1 MAENTE
7 AQLTGRDPELADL
20 QDAVANG
27 TTLLLLGEP
36 GTGKTRLLAT
46 AADRARAQGHLV
58 LTAQGSEAEAHH
70 SFASLHQLLLPLL
83 HRTATLPAHQRTALD
98 TALGTAPADTPADP
112 MLLRL
117 AVLTLLTEAD
127 TETRTRTETET
138 GTRAGATTGVTT
150 TTEAGAETPPAPSTS
165 PRTGLLLTADDVQ
178 HFDRDSLD
186 VLAFVL
192 RRTHRIPALLAARG
206 QTPPDG
212 VPADLRT
219 TLLGPLP
226 DQAAADLLDA
236 QPHAPTGRA
245 RSELLG
251 QAHGNPLALI
261 ELARAARQGVLPG
274 GGLPQT
280 ERLQRLYAARLPA
293 LPDTT
298 RRLLLYA
305 AASQYED
312 LVTVMAA
319 AGAGDDLTAWAPAE
333 EAGLVT
339 IADGRVLFRHPLARA
354 GCYQAAPAHRRRE
367 AHHDLAAALTDDPSR
382 RAWHL
387 AAACPGRDES
397 VAAALEDT
405 ARLAE
410 RCGGFH
416 AAARALQRAAECSPA
431 PADRARRYTK
441 ALHAATN
448 AADPAWVRELYDQ
461 VTALTDDPDVLS
473 VAACG
478 VAMALS
484 LHGHQRQASQIL
496 AGALAPTPPT
506 SGMTAFALASVLG
519 AVAYQSGLP
528 EPRRPV
534 AALLAG
540 AGTRDGDTPYAEL
553 SSNGSWAAV
562 RATTLA
568 AADPTHAPALLRDIR
583 RPATGPAPAD
593 RVADMTWTL
602 GIGGTA
608 WYADESDQCVE
619 TFRQAYAGL
628 RAYGAMGP
636 AVPTLTAMAG
646 ALLDTGRWAEAD
658 EHLERTAALA
668 AVHALRFLRVDVE
681 ALRATLRALRGEP
694 AGPGLAWTA
703 VDLDENRATHA
714 RLLRAEGAAATAA
727 GDHEGAYRHL
737 RRLFGEDGTP
747 LHYFLSP
754 RSVADLAAAA
764 HRTGRQARTAPVVDA
779 VRTALGPR
787 PTTRTTL
794 LLHHAAALTGPAKDA
809 EHHFRLATVNPAAD
823 QWPLARAQARLHYA
837 QWLRRRR
844 RPLDARPL
852 LAVALETFTRLGA
865 AGLADEARVELRAS
879 GVGTT
884 PAGGDPLA
892 DLTAQQREIVRL
904 AAKGLRNREIA
915 EHLMVSPRTV
925 SSHLYQ
931 VYPKLGVSSRNQLR
945 DLVEDL

>member
-1 MAENTE
+1 MADNTE
-7 AQLTGRDPELADL
+7 GQLTGRGPELAEL
-20 QDAVANG
+20 QDAVAHG
-27 TTLLLLGEP
+27 RTLLLLGDP
-36 GTGKTRLLAT
+36 GTGKTRLLT
-46 AADRARAQGHLV
+46 TVTDQARERGHLV
-58 LTAQGSEAEAHH
+58 LTARGTEAEAHH

-83 HRTATLPAHQRTALD
+83 TRTATLPDHQRTALD
-98 TALGTAPADTPADP
+98 TALGTAPTGTPADP

-117 AVLTLLTEAD
+117 AVLTLLTEAESTAWPQAEPD
-127 TETRTRTETET
+127 TDARTKSSR
-138 GTRAGATTGVTT
+138 
-150 TTEAGAETPPAPSTS
+150 
-165 PRTGLLLTADDVQ
+165 PRHLLLTADDLQ
-178 HFDRDSLD
+178 LFDRDSLD

-192 RRTHRIPALLAARG
+192 RRTTIPTLLAARG

-212 VPADLRT
+212 IPTDLRT
-219 TLLGPLP
+219 TLLGPLS
-226 DQAAADLLDA
+226 DEAAADLLDA

-245 RSELLG
+245 RSELLA
-251 QAHGNPLALI
+251 QAQGNPLALI
-261 ELARAARQGVLPG
+261 ELSRAAAQGLLPTG
-274 GGLPQT
+274 ALPQPD
-280 ERLQRLYAARLPA
+280 RIQRLYAARLPA

-312 LVTVMAA
+312 LVTVMEA
-319 AGAGDDLTAWAPAE
+319 AGTGDDLTAWAPAE
-333 EAGLVT
+333 DAGLVT
-339 IADGRVLFRHPLARA
+339 VADGRVLFRHPLARA
-354 GCYQAAPAHRRRE
+354 GCYHAAPAHQRQQ
-367 AHHDLAAALTDDPSR
+367 AHRDLAAALTDDPSR

-431 PADRARRYTK
+431 PADRARRYAK

-448 AADPAWVRELYDQ
+448 AADPSWVRELYDQ
-461 VTALTDDPDVLS
+461 VTALTTDRDVLS
-473 VAACG
+473 MAACG

-484 LHGHQRQASQIL
+484 LHGRQRQATQVL
-496 AGALAPTPPT
+496 TGALTPTPPT
-506 SGMTAFALASVLG
+506 SGMTVFALASVLG

-528 EPRRPV
+528 EPRDPLTT
-534 AALLAG
+534 LLAG
-540 AGTRDGDTPYAEL
+540 AGDRHGDTPYAEL

-562 RATTLA
+562 RAATLA
-568 AADPTHAPALLRDIR
+568 AADPTHAPDLLRDIR
-583 RPATGPAPAD
+583 RGTPGREPAD
-593 RVADMTWTL
+593 RVADLTWTL

-608 WYADESDQCVE
+608 WYADESDLCVE
-619 TFRQAYAGL
+619 TFRQVYEGL
-628 RAYGAMGP
+628 SAYGAMGP
-636 AVPTLTAMAG
+636 AAPTLTAMAG
-646 ALLDTGRWAEAD
+646 ALIDTGRWAEAD
-658 EHLERTAALA
+658 EHLERIAALA
-668 AVHALRFLRVDVE
+668 AVHALKFVRTDVE
-681 ALRATLRALRGEP
+681 ALRATLRALRGV
-694 AGPGLAWTA
+694 PGGTDLAWTA

-714 RLLRAEGAAATAA
+714 RLLRAEGAAATVA
-727 GDHEGAYRHL
+727 GDHEAAYRHF
-737 RRLFGEDGTP
+737 RGLFGEDGTP

-754 RSVADLAAAA
+754 RAVADLAAAA
-764 HRTGRQARTAPVVDA
+764 HRTGRQKETAPVVEA
-779 VRTALGPR
+779 VRIALGPR
-787 PTTRTTL
+787 PTTRTIL
-794 LLHHAAALTGPAKDA
+794 LLHHAAALTGPARDA

-865 AGLADEARVELRAS
+865 AGLAEEARVELRAS
-879 GVGTT
+879 GVAAT
-884 PAGGDPLA
+884 PVRSDPLA
-892 DLTAQQREIVRL
+892 ELTAQQREIVRL

-915 EHLMVSPRTV
+915 ERLMVSPRTV

-945 DLVEDL
+945 DLVEEL

>member
-1 MAENTE
+1 MADNTE
-7 AQLTGRDPELADL
+7 GQLTGRAPELAAL
-20 QDAVANG
+20 QDAVAHG
-27 TTLLLLGEP
+27 RTLLLLGDP
-36 GTGKTRLLAT
+36 GTGKTRLLT
-46 AADRARAQGHLV
+46 TVTDRARERGHLV
-58 LTAQGSEAEAHH
+58 LTARGSEAEAHH

-83 HRTATLPAHQRTALD
+83 TRTATLPTHQRTALD

-117 AVLTLLTEAD
+117 AVLTLLTEA
-127 TETRTRTETET
+127 
-138 GTRAGATTGVTT
+138 
-150 TTEAGAETPPAPSTS
+150 EAGAEAEARTEAEAATKTPRPS
-165 PRTGLLLTADDVQ
+165 PRRLLLTADDIQ

-192 RRTHRIPALLAARG
+192 RRTTLPTLLAARG

-212 VPADLRT
+212 VPADLPT
-219 TLLGPLP
+219 ILLGPLS
-226 DQAAADLLDA
+226 DEAAADLLDA

-251 QAHGNPLALI
+251 QAQGNPLALI
-261 ELARAARQGVLPG
+261 ELSRAARQGLLPTG
-274 GGLPQT
+274 TLPRT
-280 ERLQRLYAARLPA
+280 DRIQRLYAARLPA

-312 LVTVMAA
+312 LVTVMEA

-333 EAGLVT
+333 ETGLVT
-339 IADGRVLFRHPLARA
+339 VADGRVLFRHPLARA
-354 GCYQAAPAHRRRE
+354 GCYHAAPAHQRRQ
-367 AHHDLAAALTDDPSR
+367 AHRDLAAALTDDPSR

-431 PADRARRYTK
+431 PADRARRYAK

-448 AADPAWVRELYDQ
+448 AADPSWVRELYDQ
-461 VTALTDDPDVLS
+461 VTALTTDRDVLGM
-473 VAACG
+473 AACG

-484 LHGHQRQASQIL
+484 LHGHQRQATQIL
-496 AGALAPTPPT
+496 AEALAPTPPT
-506 SGMTAFALASVLG
+506 SGMTVFALASVLG

-528 EPRRPV
+528 EPRAPIT
-534 AALLAG
+534 ALLAG
-540 AGTRDGDTPYAEL
+540 AGDRHGDTPYAEL

-568 AADPTHAPALLRDIR
+568 AADPTHAPDLLRDIR
-583 RPATGPAPAD
+583 RGTPGPEPAD
-593 RVADMTWTL
+593 RVAELTWTL
-602 GIGGTA
+602 GIAGTA
-608 WYADESDQCVE
+608 WYADESDLCVD
-619 TFRQAYAGL
+619 TFRQVYEGL
-628 RAYGAMGP
+628 SAYGAMGP

-646 ALLDTGRWAEAD
+646 ALVDTGRWAEAD
-658 EHLERTAALA
+658 EHLERVAALA
-668 AVHALRFLRVDVE
+668 AVHALTFVRTDVE
-681 ALRATLRALRGEP
+681 ALRATLTALRG
-694 AGPGLAWTA
+694 GPGGTGLAWTA

-714 RLLRAEGAAATAA
+714 RLLRAEGTAATAA
-727 GDHEGAYRHL
+727 GDHEAAYRHL
-737 RRLFGEDGTP
+737 RALFGEDGTP

-754 RSVADLAAAA
+754 RSIADLAAAA
-764 HRTGRQARTAPVVDA
+764 HRTGRQEETAPVVDA
-779 VRTALGPR
+779 ARIALGPR

-794 LLHHAAALTGPAKDA
+794 LLHHAAALTGPARDT

-865 AGLADEARVELRAS
+865 AGLAEEARVELRAS
-879 GVGTT
+879 GVGTA
-884 PAGGDPLA
+884 PVRSDPLA
-892 DLTAQQREIVRL
+892 SLTAQQREIVRL

-915 EHLMVSPRTV
+915 ERLMVSPRTV

-945 DLVEDL
+945 DLVEEL